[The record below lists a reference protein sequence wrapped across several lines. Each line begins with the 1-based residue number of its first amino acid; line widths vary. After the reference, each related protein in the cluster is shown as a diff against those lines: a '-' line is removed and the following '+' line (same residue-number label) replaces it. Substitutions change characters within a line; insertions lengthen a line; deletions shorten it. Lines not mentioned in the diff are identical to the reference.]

1 MNRGIVQS
9 LLAALLLAAPLASGA
24 CSSGDASGKDQSSAP
39 AAIAVATAAAVE
51 QPIARFIRATG
62 TLMAEEQAD
71 VAAET
76 AGRVVSAPVE
86 RGTPVSPGAEL
97 VRLSATETDAQLKEA
112 EANAAQI
119 EARLGITPGTPFDI
133 NAVPEVQNAKSAF
146 ELAQSE
152 FARIKSLLD
161 QRVVS
166 QSEYDQRRT
175 QSEAARQQYES
186 AKNGA
191 AQQYQALQAAQA
203 RVSLARKAL
212 ADTAVR
218 APFAGVVA
226 ERLASVGDYVTKGMK
241 VATVVRVNP
250 LRVRLTIP
258 EQFVSVVAVGQPVTF
273 EVDAY
278 AGRQFEGRVKYV
290 SPALQADQ
298 RALTVEAMVPNA
310 NAVLKPGLFATAR
323 IEQPARTPG
332 VLVPAA
338 AVLTTSGTS
347 RVYVVTGGRAEE
359 RIVTIGERVGDLLEI
374 TKGLKAGEH
383 VATKNVGQLAD
394 GTKVESRN

>member
-9 LLAALLLAAPLASGA
+9 LLAALLLAAPLAPGA

-51 QPIARFIRATG
+51 QPVARFIRATG

-71 VAAET
+71 V
-76 AGRVVSAPVE
+76 
-86 RGTPVSPGAEL
+86 
-97 VRLSATETDAQLKEA
+97 
-112 EANAAQI
+112 
-119 EARLGITPGTPFDI
+119 
-133 NAVPEVQNAKSAF
+133 
-146 ELAQSE
+146 
-152 FARIKSLLD
+152 
-161 QRVVS
+161 
-166 QSEYDQRRT
+166 
-175 QSEAARQQYES
+175 
-186 AKNGA
+186 A

-298 RALTVEAMVPNA
+298 RALTVDA
-310 NAVLKPGLFATAR
+310 
-323 IEQPARTPG
+323 
-332 VLVPAA
+332 
-338 AVLTTSGTS
+338 
-347 RVYVVTGGRAEE
+347 
-359 RIVTIGERVGDLLEI
+359 
-374 TKGLKAGEH
+374 
-383 VATKNVGQLAD
+383 
-394 GTKVESRN
+394 